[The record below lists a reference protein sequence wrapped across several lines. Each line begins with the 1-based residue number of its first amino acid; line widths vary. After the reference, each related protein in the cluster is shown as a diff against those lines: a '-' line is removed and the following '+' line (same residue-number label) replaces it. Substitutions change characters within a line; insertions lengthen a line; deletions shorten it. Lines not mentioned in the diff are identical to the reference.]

1 MLKLNKNRIPGK
13 RTIFDIITLGG
24 VIIGVLALLALI
36 FYQLVPIKLADIKVP
51 VATDKASYYAGQDI
65 KGIFFGDIYFK
76 GQVRILR
83 EVFCADN
90 YHRVIKP
97 PAAAAVGD
105 FFATQSTPHKLE
117 GVTVPIG
124 SLPDDA
130 PLGANCVLQFTNV
143 YDIKTPFGTRHEE
156 YQYYTQNF
164 SIVTREKRQELD
176 SGTAPQTSSN
186 TNTGNTSGDAS
197 SYVSGSGST
206 GSTQQPAQQQSPTNI
221 TNNTTTNNTTT
232 NNPPVQA
239 PADTEKC
246 TIDAL
251 GIKLFCS

>member
-1 MLKLNKNRIPGK
+1 MLRLNEQYGPTR
-13 RTIFDIITLGG
+13 RTTFDIITIGG
-24 VIIGVLALLALI
+24 LLVGVLALLALVY
-36 FYQLVPIKLADIKVP
+36 FYVVPIKLADIKVP

-130 PLGANCVLQFTNV
+130 PLGSNCVLQFTNV

-176 SGTAPQTSSN
+176 SGISPQTGAN
-186 TNTGNTSGDAS
+186 TNTSTQTGDAS
-197 SYVSGSGST
+197 SYVGGNGST
-206 GSTQQPAQQQSPTNI
+206 GSTQQPEQQGPTNI
-221 TNNTTTNNTTT
+221 TNNTTNNSTV

-246 TIDAL
+246 TFDAL